1 MNSSLHEL
9 ARRHAHQMHRDAVHQ
24 AMDTLLR
31 ALHGGAASIKAL
43 LGIRQGRLDQRSLNT
58 WA

>member
-9 ARRHAHQMHRDAVHQ
+9 ARRHAHQMHRAAVHQ
-24 AMDTLLR
+24 AMGTLFR
-31 ALHGGAASIKAL
+31 AAQAGAASIRAT
-43 LGIRQGRLDQRSLNT
+43 LGIRQGTLHRRSLNT